1 MRDLVVPVCV
11 VFCLFPYLACVML
24 QPDFKAIKKRI
35 EDLITRDYLER
46 DKDNAN
52 MYKYLAWLVVVGESK
67 QASRL
72 AQYHGVAAPAVSWCL
87 NNFCPDLQHLLDIS
101 VRAAYPPS
109 HSTAG
114 HILYIRRLNRIIV
127 LTYTRC
133 MVIWKQERHSGTIN
147 RAFYAIIMSLS
158 PRHITEMM
166 LASVLLYEMVLS
178 SVLCHFIFPLLTL
191 PCCFCFRCVI

>member
-1 MRDLVVPVCV
+1 
-11 VFCLFPYLACVML
+11 
-24 QPDFKAIKKRI
+24 
-35 EDLITRDYLER
+35 LER

-133 MVIWKQERHSGTIN
+133 MVIWKQEALRY
-147 RAFYAIIMSLS
+147 RQPCL
-158 PRHITEMM
+158 
-166 LASVLLYEMVLS
+166 
-178 SVLCHFIFPLLTL
+178 LCHYYVSIPSSYNWDDA
-191 PCCFCFRCVI
+191 CKCFALWNGA